1 METAAPAV
9 ASGIPRLDA
18 LLGGLY
24 IGDNVLWHDDAG
36 SLAPVFCLNF
46 LQASR
51 QQGKAIVYVSFDRS
65 PKNLLDKLGDLSSY
79 SGLTILDCFTHGK
92 GQSSPIFLKFYEE
105 RGAAPGCRLLP
116 VADPKNPE
124 SFAEQ
129 LYGVHAGLTGDVR
142 FIFES
147 LTGMQE
153 LWGSEDR
160 LLSFYSHACPR
171 LYELNTIAYW
181 LLEKNAHSPRFR
193 AAVNQI
199 AQVAI
204 ELTIKRGATALTI
217 LKAENRSTGE
227 FHRPHAYW
235 TKGLT
240 VTFEEERRVSGKL
253 NLGRRL
259 KEFRRRRGLSQS
271 ELAKL
276 VGVTPSTISQV
287 ESNLIYPSL
296 PALMSMAEVLEVEPA
311 SFFEERPEGRG
322 SQVFTAADMVEI
334 RLPLL
339 PETAGSA
346 RLLHPVD
353 FSAKA
358 EPYLL
363 EINPKETV
371 PGHFFFH
378 KGEELGYLLSGTLRV
393 SSGRRVWTLTPGDL
407 IYLTTDLPEQWHN
420 PGPDV
425 ARLLWIKIK

>member
-9 ASGIPRLDA
+9 ASGIPRLDV

-46 LQASR
+46 LKASR
-51 QQGKAIVYVSFDRS
+51 QQGKAIIYVSFDRS
-65 PKNLLDKLGDLSSY
+65 PKNLLDKLGDLAQY
-79 SGLTILDCFTHGK
+79 PGLTILDCFTHGK

-116 VADPKNPE
+116 VADPRNPE

-311 SFFEERPEGRG
+311 SFFEERPEARG

-378 KGEELGYLLSGTLRV
+378 KGEELGYLLSGSLRV
-393 SSGRRVWTLTPGDL
+393 TCGRRVLTLTPGDL
-407 IYLTTDLPEQWHN
+407 LYLTTDLPEQWHN